1 MFLGNMKANQ
11 ERCKCRAGKE
21 LNDDEVKTLKRARKD
36 GNFQSALLD
45 LRHKGKHDKHAY

>member
-1 MFLGNMKANQ
+1 MFIVSSKANQ
-11 ERCKCRAGKE
+11 ERTHDRAGKE